1 MNLSP
6 HMLGE
11 KSAVG
16 RLTTGL
22 AFWAGEHADTLKGM
36 LVGTRTGAQVMTWLP
51 QVLRGEFDIRR

>member
-22 AFWAGEHADTLKGM
+22 AFWAGEHADTLRGM

-51 QVLRGEFDIRR
+51 QVLR